1 MFVTHSDA
9 ILNYNLEKILMD
21 KTKYKIHEK
30 NYKKIMFKPNHK
42 ILVPVDCSKNSMRGV
57 NFAIS
62 LVKSSGGT
70 ITGLYVE
77 PSTGTADSDLKD
89 FFKEA
94 EAHAQRYGVSFIN
107 EISIGSA
114 GPEIVNYANTKHFD
128 LIVIG
133 ARGFSKVKNFFLGS
147 VSKYV
152 LNASKIP
159 VMIVK

>member
-1 MFVTHSDA
+1 MG
-9 ILNYNLEKILMD
+9 
-21 KTKYKIHEK
+21 KTRYKIHEK
-30 NYKKIMFKPNHK
+30 NFKKIMLEPRHK

-70 ITGLYVE
+70 ITGFYVQ
-77 PSTGTADSDLKD
+77 PPQGSTDSTLGD

-94 EAHAQRYGVSFIN
+94 EIHAQRHGVSINN

-114 GPEIVNYANTKHFD
+114 GPEIIDYANKNKFD
-128 LIVIG
+128 LVVMG
-133 ARGFSKVKNFFLGS
+133 ARGFSKVKKFFMGS
-147 VSKYV
+147 VSNYV
-152 LNASKIP
+152 LNSSKIP

>member
-1 MFVTHSDA
+1 MV
-9 ILNYNLEKILMD
+9 

-30 NYKKIMFKPNHK
+30 NFKNIMFKPKHK
-42 ILVPVDCSKNSMRGV
+42 ILVPIDCSKNSMRGV

-77 PSTGTADSDLKD
+77 PSREYVDPDLKK

-94 EAHAQRYGVSFIN
+94 KIHAQQHGVFLRN
-107 EISIGSA
+107 EISKGA
-114 GPEIVNYANTKHFD
+114 VGPQIIDYANRNKFD
-128 LIVIG
+128 VIVMG
-133 ARGFSKVKNFFLGS
+133 ARGFSKVKKFFLGS
-147 VSKYV
+147 VSNYV
-152 LNASKIP
+152 LHSSKIP